1 MEIGKRDLVLQ
12 ILNKQM
18 AELTSFNTKR
28 MQELGEKQKENAFLT
43 GVYEDY
49 RKHYDYIK
57 GLKQQQ
63 KDQIEYLVQYL
74 EDSMEQAGLSDSM
87 LIQAKHE
94 KNKLRGQ
101 IERIKKDL
109 DKMIEDDKIL
119 LGYNKV
125 T

>member
-1 MEIGKRDLVLQ
+1 MELGKRDLVLK

-18 AELTSFNTKR
+18 TELTSFNTKR
-28 MQELGEKQKENAFLT
+28 MQELGEKQKENEFLT

-49 RKHYDYIK
+49 RK
-57 GLKQQQ
+57 
-63 KDQIEYLVQYL
+63 
-74 EDSMEQAGLSDSM
+74 EDSMKQAGLSDSM
-87 LIQAKHE
+87 IMQAKHE
-94 KNKLRGQ
+94 KKKLREQ
-101 IERIKKDL
+101 IEQIKNDL

>member
-1 MEIGKRDLVLQ
+1 MELGKRDLVLK

-18 AELTSFNTKR
+18 TELTSFNTKR
-28 MQELGEKQKENAFLT
+28 MQELGEKQKENEFLT

-74 EDSMEQAGLSDSM
+74 EDSMKQAGLSDSM
-87 LIQAKHE
+87 IMQAKHE
-94 KNKLRGQ
+94 KKNYANRLNKL
-101 IERIKKDL
+101 
-109 DKMIEDDKIL
+109 KMI
-119 LGYNKV
+119 
-125 T
+125 

>member
-1 MEIGKRDLVLQ
+1 MEVGKRDVVLR

-28 MQELGEKQKENAFLT
+28 MQELGEKQQENAFLT

-57 GLKQQQ
+57 ELKQQQ

-74 EDSMEQAGLSDSM
+74 EDSMKQAGLSDSM
-87 LIQAKHE
+87 LMQAKHE
-94 KNKLRGQ
+94 KNKLREQ
-101 IERIKKDL
+101 IEKIKKDL
-109 DKMIEDDKIL
+109 DKMIEDDKIM
-119 LGYNKV
+119 LGYNKI